1 MPFPTRRRSLRGRPL
16 PRVLLAAIT
25 TLLGLLGFASPAF
38 AVHLQGGFFTA
49 KVTDTGRLQGTVT
62 YLEVYAC
69 SNGIGSQKSIPFT
82 LTSPNGEAKSYNV
95 TGLATRCLTGGA
107 TYVGDFDIPLNA
119 TTFPSQGAPDGN
131 YVLQYL
137 VGNRISGIVNL
148 ANSGSAS
155 VRFRAQV
162 RKKTGVA
169 TSAPYL
175 GSDVATGIGIGELY
189 SQNLNASDPD
199 DVLGNG
205 TLTYQAI
212 TGAGEYAPDTNVIS
226 IPKLTANGQ
235 IEIPTSTTSGMANN
249 SKYVYKVRVTDDQG
263 DYSERDVLLTAVT
276 PNKPPVINGLN
287 TATGYDINDGQTQTI
302 TFNATDPNSGNTV
315 TISGAGLPSW
325 ATLTQ
330 TPGNPA
336 TATLT
341 LAPPVD
347 ANTRTYRLNFDAVD
361 NDATQ
366 ALTGSRTIE
375 VRVHGAP
382 ETQLLTQPDALTTAK
397 DATFTFA
404 AADPA
409 YTFECR
415 FDSDAWAPCSS
426 PKNYTNL
433 SDGPRTFQVR
443 ANDGSRV
450 DPTPAKFTWTID
462 TTPPTTTIAT
472 KPAAKT
478 NSTTANFTFTSNE
491 TGNVTYECSL
501 DGATFTACTTPR
513 SYTGLAAGNHT
524 LRVRATDTLGHVETT
539 PAEYSWTIDTT
550 APDTIVSGQP
560 PALGNGT
567 GVFTFSSTEPGSTFE
582 CKLDSGAWAPCTSP
596 KSFTGLSEGSHTV
609 LIRATDEAGN
619 VDATPSSYTWTVDT
633 TAPTTTIDV
642 GPSAV
647 VRTDAATFEFSSDD
661 PLATFECKLDGGTW
675 STCASPKTLSGLAD
689 GDHELLVRAT
699 DAAGNTDAT
708 PATRNWT
715 VDTGAP
721 TTTVTGKPAA
731 DSPSTTPTFTFESDD
746 PTATFECRI
755 DGGTWAPCTSPST
768 LPSLADGTHTFE
780 IRATDPAGN
789 VEATPYSYE
798 WTVDSSVPAAPKLKQ
813 SPAANSASSNF
824 VFDTEP
830 GATVE
835 CQIDDGAWKP
845 CDPSFTPELGEGQH
859 TLNVRQTDA
868 AGNVSPKTTHTWT
881 VDRTA
886 PEAPVAVAGPTG
898 TTTTRTAVFE
908 FTAEPGSTIECRVD
922 GGEWAPCASP
932 LNLGELPLGDHVL
945 ELRSTDAAGNV
956 SAVRTE
962 RWTIAAEPA
971 KPATA
976 PAPAPEKSAPTK
988 PTAVRVEVSRSV
1000 AIDPDKSTVGCRLT
1014 VSIKTCEVA
1023 IYALKSDL
1031 GLAKKGSPED
1041 KLVRIGTGTATS
1053 DDDSGHVGVKIT
1065 LNGTGKRAMKRVG
1078 GVKARVNVKATASDG
1093 GEKLYAHRY
1102 TKIRPATQLVVP
1114 SDGLF
1119 ATDSAVISTVGKR
1132 YLQSVAGGLYGAKGV
1147 QCIGHTDAQG
1157 AAAYN
1162 ARLGLARAKAV
1173 CAYLSRLG
1181 VKARK
1186 TTTSAGE
1193 AKPRATNLTAAG
1205 RALNRR
1211 VELKLSYR

>member
-1 MPFPTRRRSLRGRPL
+1 MPFPHARRPRRGRPL
-16 PRVLLAAIT
+16 PRVLLAAFT
-25 TLLGLLGFASPAF
+25 TLLGLLGFATPAF

-69 SNGIGSQKSIPFT
+69 SSGIGSQKSIPFT
-82 LTSPNGEAKSYNV
+82 VTSPNGEAKTYNV
-95 TGLATRCLTGGA
+95 NGLATRCLTGGA
-107 TYVGDFDIPLNA
+107 TYVANFDIPLNS

-131 YVLQYL
+131 YVLEYL

-169 TSAPYL
+169 TSAPFL

-212 TGAGEYAPDTNVIS
+212 TGAGEYAPDSNVIS

-235 IEIPTSTTSGMANN
+235 IEIPTTTTSGMANN

-263 DYSERDVLLTAVT
+263 DFSERDVLLTAVT

-287 TATGYDINDGQTQTI
+287 TSTGYDINDGQTQTI
-302 TFNATDPNSGNTV
+302 NFNATDPDTGNTV

-382 ETQLLTQPDALTTAK
+382 ETQLLTQPDALTTSKNA
-397 DATFTFA
+397 AFTFA

-415 FDSDAWAPCSS
+415 FDTDAWAACTS
-426 PKNYTNL
+426 PHNYSNL

-443 ANDGSRV
+443 ANDGTRV

-462 TTPPTTTIAT
+462 TTAPTTTIAT

-478 NSTTANFTFTSNE
+478 NLTTANFTFTSNE

-501 DGATFTACTTPR
+501 DGASFTACTTPR
-513 SYTGLAAGNHT
+513 SLTGLAPGSHT

-539 PAEYSWTIDTT
+539 PAEYTWTIDTT
-550 APDTIVSGQP
+550 APDTTIIDK
-560 PALGNGT
+560 PALLSGGT
-567 GVFTFSSTEPGSTFE
+567 GGFTFSSTEPGSTFE
-582 CKLDSGAWAPCTSP
+582 CKLDGAAWAPCTTP
-596 KSFTGLSEGSHTV
+596 KAFTGLSEGAHTV
-609 LIRATDEAGN
+609 QIRATDEAGN
-619 VDATPSSYTWTVDT
+619 VDPTPSSYTWTVDT
-633 TAPTTTIDV
+633 TAPGTTIDA
-642 GPSAV
+642 GPAAV
-647 VRTDAATFEFSSDD
+647 VKTDVATFEFSSDD
-661 PLATFECKLDGGTW
+661 PLATFECKLDGGAWT
-675 STCASPKTLSGLAD
+675 SCTSPKALTGLSD
-689 GDHELLVRAT
+689 GDHELHVRAT

-708 PATRNWT
+708 PASRAWT

-721 TTTVTGKPAA
+721 ATKVTGKPAA
-731 DSPSTTPTFTFESDD
+731 DSPSKTPEFTFGSDD
-746 PTATFECRI
+746 NTATFECRV
-755 DGGTWAPCTSPST
+755 DGGAWAPCTSPVT
-768 LPSLADGTHTFE
+768 LPALPDGKHKLE

-789 VEATPYSYE
+789 VESDPYVYE
-798 WTVDSSVPAAPKLKQ
+798 WTIDSSAPTAPTLKQ
-813 SPAANSASSNF
+813 SPAPNSATSNF
-824 VFDTEP
+824 VFDVEP
-830 GATVE
+830 GTTLE
-835 CQIDDGAWKP
+835 CQVDGGDWKP
-845 CDPSFTPELGEGQH
+845 CDPSFAPQLGEGKH
-859 TLNVRQTDA
+859 TLKVRQTDA
-868 AGNVSPKTTHTWT
+868 AGNVSAEAVHTWT

-886 PEAPVAVAGPTG
+886 PEAPVAVSGPAT
-898 TTTTRTAVFE
+898 TTTTRTAAFE

-922 GGEWAPCASP
+922 GGDWAPCASP
-932 LNLGELPLGDHVL
+932 LNLGELSLGEHVL
-945 ELRSTDAAGNV
+945 ELRATDAAGNV
-956 SAVRTE
+956 STTRTE
-962 RWTIAAEPA
+962 RWTITAEPA
-971 KPATA
+971 KPAA
-976 PAPAPEKSAPTK
+976 PAKTEPAK
-988 PTAVRVEVSRSV
+988 PTAVRVEVSKSV
-1000 AIDPDKSTVGCRLT
+1000 AIDPAKSTVGCRLS

-1031 GLAKKGSPED
+1031 GLVKKGSPED
-1041 KLVRIGTGTATS
+1041 KLVRIGTGTASS
-1053 DDDSGHVGVKIT
+1053 DDDSGHVGVKIK

-1078 GVKARVNVKATASDG
+1078 GVKARVNVKATASEG
-1093 GEKLYAHRY
+1093 GQKLYAHRY
-1102 TKIRPATQLVVP
+1102 TKIRPATQVVVP

-1132 YLQSVAGGLYGAKGV
+1132 YLQSVAGGLYGAKGAE
-1147 QCIGHTDAQG
+1147 CIGHTDAQG
-1157 AAAYN
+1157 SASYN

-1173 CAYLSRLG
+1173 CAYLTRLG
-1181 VKARK
+1181 VKAGKR
-1186 TTTSAGE
+1186 TTSAGE
-1193 AKPRATNLTAAG
+1193 TKPRATNLTAAG